1 MQVLMITILL
11 VNDNTSKYNIIMT
24 YETDNDDYNIPS
36 QIKGLQEALA
46 MPGSGVAC
54 NYSAT
59 TVTKTFEYLQSF
71 QGGHALFT
79 FPPLPIKCP
88 GAPQKIMYIA
98 DEYFRKVSIM

>member
-1 MQVLMITILL
+1 MITIF
-11 VNDNTSKYNIIMT
+11 
-24 YETDNDDYNIPS
+24 PS
-36 QIKGLQEALA
+36 QIKGLQEALT

-54 NYSAT
+54 NYSAA

-98 DEYFRKVSIM
+98 DEYFRKVSIMQQCSNVLFTFLLEWCSR